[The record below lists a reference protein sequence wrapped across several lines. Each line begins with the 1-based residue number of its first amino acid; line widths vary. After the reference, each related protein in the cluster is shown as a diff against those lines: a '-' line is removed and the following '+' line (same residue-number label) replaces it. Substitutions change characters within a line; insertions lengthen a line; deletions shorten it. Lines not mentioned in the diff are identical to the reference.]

1 MKNIP
6 ISEEQ
11 LKQIQIIIVLIICL
25 SMAIFVIMWTN
36 EPERRPL
43 IQNIL
48 VVDAVK
54 IIDILEVSEIPYT
67 SNLANKMIL
76 VNDADMDRARLALAK
91 FGYVV
96 EYPDIKEMMNSNEA
110 CSSLEATL
118 KEKEIDKKS
127 NRPLFEQPLFLKTF
141 KLGMGALIIIV
152 LILSVV
158 RPALIA
164 LIGDDIEDEN
174 ET

>member
-1 MKNIP
+1 LKNIS

-11 LKQIQIIIVLIICL
+11 LKQIPIIIVLAICL
-25 SMAIFVIMWTN
+25 CLAVFVILWAN

-54 IIDILEVSEIPYT
+54 IIDVLDVSGIPYT

-76 VNDADMDRARLALAK
+76 VNDEDMDRARLALAK
-91 FGYVV
+91 VGYVV
-96 EYPDIKEMMNSNEA
+96 EYPDIKEMIGSNEA
-110 CSSLEATL
+110 CSSLETTL
-118 KEKEIDKKS
+118 KEQAKEQRT
-127 NRPLFEQPLFLKTF
+127 NRPLFEQPWFLKIM
-141 KLGMGALIIIV
+141 KLVMGALVIIV

-158 RPALIA
+158 RPALFA
-164 LIGDDIEDEN
+164 LIGDDTEDEN

>member
-11 LKQIQIIIVLIICL
+11 FKQIQIIIVLSICL
-25 SMAIFVIMWTN
+25 CVAVFVIMWAN

-54 IIDILEVSEIPYT
+54 IIDVLEVSGIPYT

-76 VNDADMDRARLALAK
+76 VNDEDMDRARLALAK
-91 FGYVV
+91 VGYVV
-96 EYPDIKEMMNSNEA
+96 EYPDIKEMINSNEA

-118 KEKEIDKKS
+118 IEQEKE
-127 NRPLFEQPLFLKTF
+127 NRTNKPLFQQSWFLKLV
-141 KLGMGALIIIV
+141 KLGMGALVIIV

-158 RPALIA
+158 RPALFA
-164 LIGDDIEDEN
+164 LLGGDPEDEN

>member
-1 MKNIP
+1 
-6 ISEEQ
+6 
-11 LKQIQIIIVLIICL
+11 
-25 SMAIFVIMWTN
+25 MAVFVIMWAN

-76 VNDADMDRARLALAK
+76 VNDEDMDRARLALAK

-96 EYPDIKEMMNSNEA
+96 EYPDIKEMLNSNEA
-110 CSSLEATL
+110 CSSLEAKLAEQNIEETT
-118 KEKEIDKKS
+118 
-127 NRPLFEQPLFLKTF
+127 NRPLFEQPWFLKYV
-141 KLGMGALIIIV
+141 KLLMGALIIIV

-164 LIGDDIEDEN
+164 LIGDVIEDEN

>member
-1 MKNIP
+1 MKNIA

-11 LKQIQIIIVLIICL
+11 LKQIPIIIALIICL
-25 SMAIFVIMWTN
+25 SIAVFIIMWAN

-54 IIDILEVSEIPYT
+54 IIDILEVAEIPYT

-76 VNDADMDRARLALAK
+76 VNDDDMDRARLALAK

-96 EYPDIKEMMNSNEA
+96 EYPDIKEFLNSDEA
-110 CSSLEATL
+110 CSSLEETL
-118 KEKEIDKKS
+118 REQYAEKKANS
-127 NRPLFEQPLFLKTF
+127 PLFEQPLFLRYV
-141 KLGMGALIIIV
+141 KLLMGGLIIIV

-164 LIGDDIEDEN
+164 LIGVEDEN

>member
-1 MKNIP
+1 
-6 ISEEQ
+6 
-11 LKQIQIIIVLIICL
+11 
-25 SMAIFVIMWTN
+25 MWAN

-76 VNDADMDRARLALAK
+76 VNDEDMDRSRLALAK

-96 EYPDIKEMMNSNEA
+96 EYPDVKEMINSNKA
-110 CSSLEATL
+110 CSTLEATL
-118 KEKEIDKKS
+118 KEQYIDKKT
-127 NRPLFEQPLFLKTF
+127 NRPLFEQSWFLKIF

-152 LILSVV
+152 IILSVV

-164 LIGDDIEDEN
+164 LIGDDPED
-174 ET
+174 

>member
-1 MKNIP
+1 LKNIP
-6 ISEEQ
+6 VSENQ
-11 LKQIQIIIVLIICL
+11 LKEIQIIIALIICL
-25 SMAIFVIMWTN
+25 SMAVFVVMWAN

-76 VNDADMDRARLALAK
+76 VNDEDMDRARLALAK

-118 KEKEIDKKS
+118 KEQEIKT
-127 NRPLFEQPLFLKTF
+127 NRPLFEQPGFLKLV
-141 KLGMGALIIIV
+141 KLGMGGLIIII
-152 LILSVV
+152 LIFSVV

-164 LIGDDIEDEN
+164 LIGDNVEEES